1 MPQPTTGDV
10 LPMSATAAPIS
21 RPRASHRDLAERI
34 LDIARQRGLGVGGRL
49 PEQQIASSCNVSRT
63 PVRAALRLLQE
74 QGIVRREP
82 DAGYCLAVDL
92 TARTTGGA
100 DLPHAAEDDL
110 AQAILRDRA
119 ARRLD
124 GTITVS
130 GVMRRYSAR
139 RSAVLN
145 ALKRLSEDNLLEKA
159 PGQSWL
165 FRSPLDGA
173 DAQAESYEFRLLL
186 EPAAIVAPGFR
197 LDDAGAAVLRERME
211 ALLALSDGAF
221 DIREFQKLDAELHD
235 MIAAGAANRFLVEA
249 LAAHLRLRRLPGV
262 LSGVNV
268 YRLRQSTR
276 EHLAILDQLE
286 NRQFEAAADLL
297 RVHLRLSRSQ
307 RPQAANRGAPA
318 LFGAIARPG

>member
-1 MPQPTTGDV
+1 
-10 LPMSATAAPIS
+10 MSAATRQTS
-21 RPRASHRDLAERI
+21 RPRASHRDLAARI
-34 LDIARQRGLGVGGRL
+34 LDFARQRGLGIGGRL

-74 QGIVRREP
+74 QGIVRWESE
-82 DAGYCLAVDL
+82 AGYSLAVDL
-92 TARTTGGA
+92 TAQAAGGA
-100 DLPHAAEDDL
+100 ELPHAAEDDL

-124 GTITVS
+124 ETITVS

-145 ALKRLSEDNLLEKA
+145 ALKRLAEDNLLEKA

-165 FRSPLDGA
+165 FRPALDGA

-186 EPAAIVAPGFR
+186 EPAAVVAPGFR
-197 LDDAGAAVLRERME
+197 LDEARAAVLRERME
-211 ALLALSDGAF
+211 ALLALGDHAF
-221 DIREFQKLDAELHD
+221 DAREFQKLDAEFHD
-235 MIAAGAANRFLVEA
+235 MIADGAANRFLADA
-249 LAAHLRLRRLPGV
+249 LAGHLKLRRLPGT
-262 LSGVNV
+262 LSGVNL

-276 EHLAILDQLE
+276 EHIAILDQLE
-286 NRQFEAAADLL
+286 GRQFEAAADLL

-307 RPQAANRGAPA
+307 RPQAASRGAPA
-318 LFGAIARPG
+318 LFGAIARPN